1 MLSKLG
7 RFVPAIA
14 GEFYCYRFCHANT
27 YGATKYTMRDLIN
40 VLDSI
45 ITEVTISKPKYG
57 PGTQF
62 SVSTGSEAGK
72 KLLTLLQQQGFDATP
87 PLTRQDDTELGEKDI
102 LNLPTVTYGTGGD
115 GYIFSNNAGQ
125 SVLIV
130 GSSST
135 IGAAFNVYTGA
146 TADDDVGK
154 IANRGETAEGILGA
168 AMFAKFTKRESDED
182 IGTVTAQDIGNVL
195 DSLKQTGE
203 DQYQVEV
210 EDFDNEHAD
219 VISFVLRLKSGP
231 YQDLMDPAKRP
242 LLASE
247 FSSAAAYVNSSD
259 AERYSKYFYING
271 RSDQI
276 VIMADGVTGETE
288 QKTDV
293 WVFVTDENG
302 QPRKLRLNT
311 SLKVGGIKQF
321 GQVGG
326 DSAET
331 QQILWNYFGVDASSA
346 LAKFTKAMKSN
357 SPTAT
362 RDAFKQIYQYAATEL
377 DNELKNASP
386 EDEAN
391 IIDDIATGI
400 THFATL
406 GDPNVELVDFSDGG
420 FKILRFNNLVEKLKN
435 TDLETT
441 YVDKKTWPEVVI
453 HERGNPN
460 SKLLT
465 IRMKVENKPKG
476 GIYVR
481 TYIEKGP
488 LLEKLTEYRKA
499 SWDNAPAATGA
510 EDLDAVTSTPRLS
523 GPGARAAK
531 TNREPRMDRATLGR
545 EKRNS

>member
-1 MLSKLG
+1 
-7 RFVPAIA
+7 
-14 GEFYCYRFCHANT
+14 
-27 YGATKYTMRDLIN
+27 MRDLITAI
-40 VLDSI
+40 DSI
-45 ITEVTISKPKYG
+45 LNEITISKPKYG

-62 SVSTGSEAGK
+62 AVSAGSEAGK
-72 KLLTLLQQQGFDATP
+72 KLLALLQQQGFDAAP
-87 PLTRQDDTELGEKDI
+87 PMTRQDASELSAKDI
-102 LNLPTVTYGTGGD
+102 KNVPTVTVGRGID
-115 GYIFSNNAGQ
+115 SYIFSNNAGQ
-125 SVLIV
+125 FIQIT
-130 GSSST
+130 GSASI
-135 IGAAFNVYTGA
+135 IGPMFNAYTGA
-146 TADDDVGK
+146 TADSDVGK

-168 AMFAKFTKRESDED
+168 AMFAKFTKREADED
-182 IGTVTAQDIGNVL
+182 IGMVTPQDISNVL
-195 DSLKQTGE
+195 NSLKQTGE

-326 DSAET
+326 DSDEA
-331 QQILWNYFGVDASSA
+331 QQNLWEYFGVDVNPV
-346 LAKFTKAMKSN
+346 LANFKKTMKSQG
-357 SPTAT
+357 P
-362 RDAFKQIYQYAATEL
+362 RDAFKKLYQYVAKQL
-377 DNELKNASP
+377 DQKLKNADP

-391 IIDDIATGI
+391 ILNDIAIGI

-406 GDPNVELVDFSDGG
+406 GDPNVELVDFNKGG
-420 FKILRFNNLVEKLKN
+420 FKILRFNKLAEKLKDI
-435 TDLETT
+435 DLTAT
-441 YVDKKTWPEVVI
+441 YGDSKTWPEVVI
-453 HERGNPN
+453 HERGNPKN
-460 SKLLT
+460 KLLT
-465 IRMKVENKPKG
+465 VRVKIENKPKG
-476 GIYVR
+476 IYVR
-481 TYIEKGP
+481 NIIEKEP

-499 SWDNAPAATGA
+499 SWDSAPAATGA
-510 EDLDAVTSTPRLS
+510 DDLDAVTSKPRLT
-523 GPGARAAK
+523 GPGARAARVK
-531 TNREPRMDRATLGR
+531 HEPRMDRATLGR
-545 EKRNS
+545 EYKG

>member
-1 MLSKLG
+1 
-7 RFVPAIA
+7 
-14 GEFYCYRFCHANT
+14 
-27 YGATKYTMRDLIN
+27 MRDLIN
-40 VLDSI
+40 VLDSL

-102 LNLPTVTYGTGGD
+102 LNLPTITVGKGSD

-125 SVLIV
+125 FVLIT
-130 GSSST
+130 GT
-135 IGAAFNVYTGA
+135 AGAIGPMFNAYTGA
-146 TADDDVGK
+146 TANDDVGK

-168 AMFAKFTKRESDED
+168 AMFVKFTKREADED
-182 IGTVTAQDIGNVL
+182 IGTVTAQDISNVL

-219 VISFVLRLKSGP
+219 VISFVLRLKSAA
-231 YQDLMDPAKRP
+231 YNDLMDPAKRP

-271 RSDQI
+271 RSDKI

-293 WVFVTDENG
+293 WVYVTDENG
-302 QPRKLRLNT
+302 QPRKLRLNA
-311 SLKVGGIKQF
+311 SLKVGGIGQF

-326 DSAET
+326 DSDEAL
-331 QQILWNYFGVDASSA
+331 QNLWEYFGVDVSPV
-346 LAKFTKAMKSN
+346 LANFKRTMKSQG
-357 SPTAT
+357 P
-362 RDAFKQIYQYAATEL
+362 RDAFKKLYQSAAKQL
-377 DNELKNASP
+377 DQKLKNAGP

-391 IIDDIATGI
+391 IINDIATGI

-406 GDPNVELVDFSDGG
+406 GDPNVELVDFNKGG
-420 FKILRFNNLVEKLKN
+420 FKILRFNKLAEQLKDI
-435 TDLETT
+435 DLAAT
-441 YVDKKTWPEVVI
+441 YIDSKTWPEVVI
-453 HERGNPN
+453 HERGNPKN
-460 SKLLT
+460 KLLT
-465 IRMKVENKPKG
+465 IRVKIENRPK

-481 TYIEKGP
+481 SIIEKEP

>member
-1 MLSKLG
+1 MAK
-7 RFVPAIA
+7 
-14 GEFYCYRFCHANT
+14 YR
-27 YGATKYTMRDLIN
+27 MRDLITAI
-40 VLDSI
+40 DSI
-45 ITEVTISKPKYG
+45 LNEITISKPKYG

-62 SVSTGSEAGK
+62 AVSAGSEAGK
-72 KLLTLLQQQGFDATP
+72 KLLALLQQQGFDAAP
-87 PLTRQDDTELGEKDI
+87 PMTRQDASELSAKDI
-102 LNLPTVTYGTGGD
+102 KNVPTVTVGRGND
-115 GYIFSNNAGQ
+115 SYIFSNNAGQ
-125 SVLIV
+125 FIQIT
-130 GSSST
+130 GSASI
-135 IGAAFNVYTGA
+135 IGPMFNAYTGA
-146 TADDDVGK
+146 TADNDVGK

-182 IGTVTAQDIGNVL
+182 IGTVTAQDISNVL
-195 DSLKQTGE
+195 NSLKQTGE

-231 YQDLMDPAKRP
+231 YQDLMDPDKRP

-326 DSAET
+326 DSDEA
-331 QQILWNYFGVDASSA
+331 QQNLWEYFGVDVNPV
-346 LAKFTKAMKSN
+346 LANFKKTMKSQG
-357 SPTAT
+357 P
-362 RDAFKQIYQYAATEL
+362 RDAFKKLYQYVAKQL
-377 DNELKNASP
+377 DQKLKNADP

-391 IIDDIATGI
+391 ILNDIAIGI

-406 GDPNVELVDFSDGG
+406 GDPNVELVDFNKGG
-420 FKILRFNNLVEKLKN
+420 FKILRFNKLAEKLKDI
-435 TDLETT
+435 DLAAT
-441 YVDKKTWPEVVI
+441 YGDSKTWPEVVI
-453 HERGNPN
+453 HERGNPKN
-460 SKLLT
+460 KLLT
-465 IRMKVENKPKG
+465 VRVKIENKPKG
-476 GIYVR
+476 IYVR
-481 TYIEKGP
+481 NIIEKEP

-499 SWDNAPAATGA
+499 SWDSAPAATGT
-510 EDLDAVTSTPRLS
+510 EELDAVTSKPRLT
-523 GPGARAAK
+523 GPGAKAA
-531 TNREPRMDRATLGR
+531 TRNHEPRMDRATLGR
-545 EKRNS
+545 TYKG

>member
-1 MLSKLG
+1 M
-7 RFVPAIA
+7 
-14 GEFYCYRFCHANT
+14 
-27 YGATKYTMRDLIN
+27 ATTLLFAKYHMRDLIN
-40 VLDSI
+40 VLDGI
-45 ITEVTISKPKYG
+45 LNEVTISKPKYG

-62 SVSTGSEAGK
+62 AVSAGSEAGK
-72 KLLTLLQQQGFDATP
+72 KLLSALQQQGFDATP
-87 PLTRQDDTELGEKDI
+87 PMTRQDANELSAKDI
-102 LNLPTVTYGTGGD
+102 QNVPTISMGKGND
-115 GYIFSNNAGQ
+115 SYIFSNNAGQ
-125 SVLIV
+125 FVQIT
-130 GSSST
+130 GSAST
-135 IGAAFNVYTGA
+135 IGPMFNAYTGA
-146 TADDDVGK
+146 TADSDVGK

-168 AMFAKFTKRESDED
+168 AMFAKFTKREADED
-182 IGTVTAQDIGNVL
+182 IGMVTPQDIGSVL
-195 DSLKQTGE
+195 DSLQQTGE

-242 LLASE
+242 LLANE

-326 DSAET
+326 DSDEA
-331 QQILWNYFGVDASSA
+331 QQNLWEYFGVDVNPVLSNF
-346 LAKFTKAMKSN
+346 KKTMKSQG
-357 SPTAT
+357 P
-362 RDAFKQIYQYAATEL
+362 RDAFKKLYQYVAKQL
-377 DNELKNASP
+377 DQKLKNADP

-391 IIDDIATGI
+391 ILNDIATGI

-406 GDPNVELVDFSDGG
+406 GDPNVELVDFNKGG
-420 FKILRFNNLVEKLKN
+420 FKILRFNKLAEKLKDI
-435 TDLETT
+435 DLAAT
-441 YVDKKTWPEVVI
+441 YGDSKTWPEIVI
-453 HERGNPN
+453 HERGNPKN
-460 SKLLT
+460 KLLT
-465 IRMKVENKPKG
+465 VRVKIENKPKG
-476 GIYVR
+476 IYVR
-481 TYIEKGP
+481 NIIEKEP

-499 SWDNAPAATGA
+499 SWDDAPAATGA
-510 EDLDAVTSTPRLS
+510 DDLDAVTSTPRLT
-523 GPGARAAK
+523 GPGAKAARVK
-531 TNREPRMDRATLGR
+531 HEPRMDKATLGR
-545 EKRNS
+545 AYKG